1 MDPYIYAIIIYCT
14 NNINTILKYLEALL
28 LILMNFTPIKFFKV
42 KSYEKIKYLQN
53 THRKCFSTSRDENNK
68 PYGLILN
75 RKFIAYIYEDLS
87 PELILITSENI
98 KNNILN
104 KSTINICL
112 SDNNTSENIE
122 IDNLVKK
129 SHINPVLTLSHNE
142 NIVNDYSLIIPK
154 DDDDDCDDS
163 DDCDD
168 VDPIKDNCYR
178 IIFKSG
184 GFDFPDYDMRD
195 INFSYYKPRKNQ
207 SKIINDIKLNYN
219 QSNRLTVFLSGTYGS
234 GKTMLT
240 RLLSKNLKACLMDK
254 FNPSKPNTYLHSL
267 YNIVNPSKK
276 KPLVLVIDEVDILLN
291 TIVKGIPEHKR
302 YDRLVDSKTSW
313 NSFLD
318 DIDIGIYKNLILILC
333 SNKSK
338 EEIDKLDPSFL
349 RKGRVHMYVNMND
362 IDYIDKNL

>member
-53 THRKCFSTSRDENNK
+53 TNRKCFSTSRDENNK

-112 SDNNTSENIE
+112 SDNNTSENIQ

-129 SHINPVLTLSHNE
+129 SHIIPSSNE
-142 NIVNDYSLIIPK
+142 FIPTHDDHDC
-154 DDDDDCDDS
+154 DDDDDDYH
-163 DDCDD
+163 D

-178 IIFKSG
+178 IIIKSG

-219 QSNRLTVFLSGTYGS
+219 QPKRLTVFLSGTYGS
-234 GKTMLT
+234 GKTMLS

>member
-1 MDPYIYAIIIYCT
+1 MPRKSAKK
-14 NNINTILKYLEALL
+14 NELPVSPFERMSKEKKLEW
-28 LILMNFTPIKFFKV
+28 ITTKWKEHIKGKRT
-42 KSYEKIKYLQN
+42 Q
-53 THRKCFSTSRDENNK
+53 
-68 PYGLILN
+68 
-75 RKFIAYIYEDLS
+75 A
-87 PELILITSENI
+87 
-98 KNNILN
+98 
-104 KSTINICL
+104 
-112 SDNNTSENIE
+112 
-122 IDNLVKK
+122 NLVKLEK
-129 SHINPVLTLSHNE
+129 FLETLE
-142 NIVNDYSLIIPK
+142 
-154 DDDDDCDDS
+154 
-163 DDCDD
+163 
-168 VDPIKDNCYR
+168 
-178 IIFKSG
+178 
-184 GFDFPDYDMRD
+184 M
-195 INFSYYKPRKNQ
+195 
-207 SKIINDIKLNYN
+207 
-219 QSNRLTVFLSGTYGS
+219 
-234 GKTMLT
+234 
-240 RLLSKNLKACLMDK
+240 

>member
-122 IDNLVKK
+122 IDNIVKK
-129 SHINPVLTLSHNE
+129 SLINPLLTLSSNE
-142 NIVNDYSLIIPK
+142 NNSLIIPK
-154 DDDDDCDDS
+154 DDDDDC

-195 INFSYYKPRKNQ
+195 INFSYYNPRKNQ

-219 QSNRLTVFLSGTYGS
+219 QPKRLTVFLSGTYGS